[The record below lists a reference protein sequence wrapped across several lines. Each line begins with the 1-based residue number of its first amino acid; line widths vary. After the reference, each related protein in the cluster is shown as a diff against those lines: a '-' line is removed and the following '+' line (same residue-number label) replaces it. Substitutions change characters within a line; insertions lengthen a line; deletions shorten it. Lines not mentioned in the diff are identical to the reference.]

1 MKSAAL
7 DPVPFFRSPPD
18 RSLRGWKIC
27 CANKLAR
34 EISGKIS
41 SPLCLAL
48 VLVGI
53 YAQPGFL
60 SAFREVHGT
69 RAVAGSIHR
78 PRFLIRGPASTA
90 DLSRYLVLC
99 IEIFQ
104 MQPRER
110 EREREGVR
118 RAPVPLLVNRENR
131 REYRARLS
139 RFPVCRECSNKQCRG
154 HWGNGRGGS
163 PRGPT
168 RIIQR
173 PEARYRVGGI
183 LIENQPR
190 ITAAIYAKYPCLTT
204 FAARR
209 IELAAS
215 ELKQRTEKKEEKK
228 R

>member
-1 MKSAAL
+1 M
-7 DPVPFFRSPPD
+7 R
-18 RSLRGWKIC
+18 
-27 CANKLAR
+27 
-34 EISGKIS
+34 
-41 SPLCLAL
+41 
-48 VLVGI
+48 
-53 YAQPGFL
+53 
-60 SAFREVHGT
+60 H
-69 RAVAGSIHR
+69 
-78 PRFLIRGPASTA
+78 
-90 DLSRYLVLC
+90 
-99 IEIFQ
+99 
-104 MQPRER
+104 
-110 EREREGVR
+110 
-118 RAPVPLLVNRENR
+118 PVPLLVNRENR

-154 HWGNGRGGS
+154 HWGNGRGAS

-215 ELKQRTEKKEEKK
+215 ELKQRTEKKEEKTIDK
-228 R
+228 KGSTKKEERERERVGGRVLYSSLFAAEIPVELIFTPGFRVILAQRPGQIKFEFFLGAVIMKCVSQKVRRPARPAYELLRRS